1 MQGLLNING
10 YTRTIMS
17 EFNFIDFLIHAFA
30 FIGFVVINLVVPA
43 LAIGSGVIWLEKK
56 FFRFIDK
63 RNAKKHAA

>member
-1 MQGLLNING
+1 
-10 YTRTIMS
+10 MS